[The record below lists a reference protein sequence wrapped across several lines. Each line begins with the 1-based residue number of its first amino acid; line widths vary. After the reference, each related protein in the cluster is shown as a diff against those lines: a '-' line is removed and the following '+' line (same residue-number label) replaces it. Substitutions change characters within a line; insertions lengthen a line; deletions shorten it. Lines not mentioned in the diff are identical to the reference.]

1 MSHVRTG
8 LLMVLAC
15 SGGFLLGP
23 QVATADLKTYV
34 QKTEPVF
41 RWELVKKIP
50 LGNGGTA
57 YDLKL
62 VSQEWQ
68 KIVWEH
74 DAQVIVP
81 KGADPDTIFIW
92 NQGGKAS
99 ASSLLFGSMLAEKMQ
114 GPVAMLFGIPNQP
127 LLGGKTEDALIAE
140 TFVRFLE
147 SKDPNWPLLFPMV
160 KSVVKCMDALQEFSE
175 RELSKKALHFV
186 LSGGSK
192 RGWTTWLTA
201 SIDPR
206 IKAIAPL
213 VIDTLNIQK
222 QMPHQ
227 LEMFGSYSEMIAD
240 YTSRGLVPMPDTPE
254 ARKLWSWVD
263 PWVYRTKL
271 TMPKLIINGANDPYW
286 TVDALNLYWDD
297 LPEPK
302 WVIIVPNA
310 GHNLEEK
317 LPNGQKNRDRAVN
330 GLSVFTRLQ
339 MAGKSLPK
347 MTWRHSDNSNGH
359 MVLSTATDW
368 QPRSARLWTAH
379 HPTKDHRK
387 ATWEAR
393 ELKIE
398 NHASNGGY
406 GLPFA
411 SRAEVTPPSAGYMS
425 FYLEFEFEYE
435 GMRFPLCTQ
444 VRVAGK

>member
-1 MSHVRTG
+1 MSKVRTG

-15 SGGFLLGP
+15 SSCLWGP
-23 QVATADLKTYV
+23 QVATADLKAYV
-34 QKTEPVF
+34 QKPEPVF
-41 RWELVKKIP
+41 RWELVKKTP
-50 LGNGGTA
+50 LGNGGMA

-74 DAQVIVP
+74 DVQVIVP
-81 KGADPDTIFIW
+81 KGADLSTVFIW

-99 ASSLLFGSMLAEKMQ
+99 AGSLFFGSMLAEKMH

-175 RELSKKALHFV
+175 KELNQKTQSFV

-192 RGWTTWLTA
+192 RGWTTWLTG
-201 SIDPR
+201 SVDPR

-213 VIDTLNIQK
+213 VIDTLNMQK

-227 LEMFGSYSEMIAD
+227 LEMFGAYSEMIGD

-254 ARKLWSWVD
+254 ARQLWSWVD

-271 TMPKLIINGANDPYW
+271 TMPKLIVNGANDPYW

-317 LPNGQKNRDRAVN
+317 LPSGQKNRDRAVN

-339 MAGKSLPK
+339 LAGKSLPK
-347 MTWRHSDNSNGH
+347 MTWQHRDENGQ
-359 MVLSTATDW
+359 MVLSAATDW
-368 QPRSARLWTAH
+368 QPRAARLWSAH
-379 HPTKDHRK
+379 HATKDHRK
-387 ATWEAR
+387 ATWEAT

-398 NHASNGGY
+398 NHASNGGN
-406 GLPFA
+406 GLPFS
-411 SRAEVTPPSAGYMS
+411 SRAEVPSPSTGYKS

-435 GMRFPLCTQ
+435 GLRFPLCTQ